1 MAEQGRMGLNRAKQ
15 DKNRAKQS
23 MEMLDGCS
31 QGFVGCRMR

>member
-1 MAEQGRMGLNRAKQ
+1 MAAQGRTGLNMEKQ